1 MKENNINKI
10 NEDSKTIKDEW
21 INNDNIKNDLSI

>member
-1 MKENNINKI
+1 MKENNINEI